1 MKQKQPTQPIQREG
15 QELLDSLTLHTVDGC
30 GPREAVEELLA
41 VARGSAMILHA
52 LFDSLSDKGCET
64 IADGISQSL
73 LLACDQ
79 VEFKYFKSPGEL
91 AMTRKWPQE
100 FASNPSLEFP
110 GSWIPWKSE
119 RSSGG
124 CLRAQGLSRLCRSEI
139 GLTYDTHC

>member
-91 AMTRKWPQE
+91 AMTLNKKILI
-100 FASNPSLEFP
+100 ALLE
-110 GSWIPWKSE
+110 KKVRELKQSE
-119 RSSGG
+119 TLGH
-124 CLRAQGLSRLCRSEI
+124 A
-139 GLTYDTHC
+139 